1 MRRREFVAGV
11 RQPADVWMDEQE
23 ARMIAGMGQEIG
35 HRSVQARFVH
45 HTVTR

>member
-1 MRRREFVAGV
+1 MHRREFVAGIH
-11 RQPADVWMDEQE
+11 QPADVWMDEQE

-35 HRSVQARFVH
+35 HRSVQAWFVH